1 MRDKL
6 QDLLAQLRFHGIAA
20 ALDAEI
26 ERAEREATPASE
38 LLYRLLCEEAAS
50 RRQRSLAY
58 RLDQAK
64 LPWPW
69 TLDTFPFERQP
80 GVNKGQIKSLAEL
93 GFLRRADNV
102 LLIGPPGTGKTG
114 LGVGLLRQACLNGYR
129 GRFYSAQALLDELYA
144 SLADRSTAR
153 LLTRL
158 SSMPVLLIDELGY
171 LSLKPEQVNAFFRL
185 MDARYNRVSTIITTN
200 LELSDWY
207 ELFQKKS
214 LVDAL
219 LDRLQHHCITIRI
232 DGPSLRSPE
241 PAPPVRPASDNSP
254 GQSAAAVK
262 RPKALP
268 HTTPKRVRPMET
280 KS

>member
-6 QDLLAQLRFHGIAA
+6 QDLLAQLRFHGMAA

-93 GFLRRADNV
+93 EFLRRADNV

-232 DGPSLRSPE
+232 DGPSLRSPQ

-254 GQSAAAVK
+254 GQIAAVK

-268 HTTPKRVRPMET
+268 HTMPKRRRHIET

>member
-6 QDLLAQLRFHGIAA
+6 QDLLAQLRFHGMAA

-38 LLYRLLCEEAAS
+38 LLYRLLCEEASS

-69 TLDTFPFERQP
+69 TLDTFPFDRQP

-93 GFLRRADNV
+93 EFLRRADNV

-254 GQSAAAVK
+254 GQAAAVK

-268 HTTPKRVRPMET
+268 HTTPKRVRPMEI

>member
-1 MRDKL
+1 MWQKRKH
-6 QDLLAQLRFHGIAA
+6 A
-20 ALDAEI
+20 
-26 ERAEREATPASE
+26 
-38 LLYRLLCEEAAS
+38 
-50 RRQRSLAY
+50 
-58 RLDQAK
+58 
-64 LPWPW
+64 
-69 TLDTFPFERQP
+69 
-80 GVNKGQIKSLAEL
+80 
-93 GFLRRADNV
+93 
-102 LLIGPPGTGKTG
+102 
-114 LGVGLLRQACLNGYR
+114 
-129 GRFYSAQALLDELYA
+129 
-144 SLADRSTAR
+144 LADLSTAR

-171 LSLKPEQVNAFFRL
+171 LSLKPEQVDAFFRL

-207 ELFQKKS
+207 EFFQKKS

-241 PAPPVRPASDNSP
+241 PPPPVRPASDNSP